1 MGFHADDGVSKTDV
15 WVSAAEGGVRVVA
28 LWDAHVVTKKLA
40 AGGVYTIGRAPECE
54 IRVDHQSV
62 SRRHARVHVGETLR
76 IEDLGSANGTIVGRR
91 RLAENSTIDWQ
102 PGDLLIIGACTL
114 FLQSTEQSRD
124 ELVPAQT
131 PTVAL
136 PWPATGAMG
145 RIAKVLSLVA
155 PGDITVLLLGETGVG
170 KELAAETV
178 HRASRRAERAFV
190 RLNCAALP
198 ENLLESELF
207 GYERG
212 AFTGADKQKPGLLEG
227 ADKGTV
233 FLDEIGELP
242 LPTQAKLLRVLES
255 REVTRLGSVT
265 PRKIDVRFVAA
276 TNRDLGEQVAKGGF
290 RKDLLFRLSG
300 MPVYIPALRERRE
313 EILPLAR
320 RFAAESCAHL
330 GRPAKELT
338 PRTLAALEGHSWPG
352 NVREL
357 RNVMERAVLL
367 SENAPIDVEHLALD
381 SGTAPLDAAPMS
393 ADPTSITQPSPLEPS
408 GDLDL
413 RRAMSDFERAQIER
427 ALEAAGGNQTR
438 AAELLGISRR
448 ALVTKL
454 GEYGLTHKKPR

>member
-1 MGFHADDGVSKTDV
+1 MGFQADDGSSKTDV

-28 LWDAHVVTKKLA
+28 LWDAHVVTKKLS

-54 IRVDHQSV
+54 VRVDHQSV
-62 SRRHARVHVGETLR
+62 SRRHARLHVGELIR
-76 IEDLGSANGTIVGRR
+76 IEDLGSANGTIVGRT
-91 RLAENSTIDWQ
+91 RLAPNSTIDWT
-102 PGDLLIIGACTL
+102 PGDLLVIGASTL

-124 ELVPAQT
+124 ELIPTTARPA
-131 PTVAL
+131 AL
-136 PWPATGAMG
+136 PWPESGAMG
-145 RIAKVLSLVA
+145 RIARVLALVA

-178 HRASRRAERAFV
+178 HRLSRRASRPFV

-227 ADKGTV
+227 ADKGSV

-276 TNRDLGEQVAKGGF
+276 TNQDLGEQVARGGF
-290 RKDLLFRLSG
+290 RKDLLYRLSG
-300 MPVYIPALRERRE
+300 MPVQIPPLRERRE

-320 RFAAESCAHL
+320 RFAAESAAQL
-330 GRPAKELT
+330 GRAEKPLT
-338 PRTLAALEGHSWPG
+338 ARAVAAIETHAWPG

-367 SENAPIDVEHLALD
+367 SDRGPIDVEHLALGAG
-381 SGTAPLDAAPMS
+381 SGGGEGSPASVTSPSLVAP
-393 ADPTSITQPSPLEPS
+393 T

-413 RRAMSDFERAQIER
+413 KSAMASFEKAQIER
-427 ALEAAGGNQTR
+427 ALAAAGGNQTR

-448 ALVTKL
+448 ALVSKL
-454 GEYGLTHKKPR
+454 GEYGLTIKKK